1 MLASTLLQR
10 SDANE
15 DEALQRLQHYL
26 QLAMVSYAKAVLAQ
40 EKELQHMLSAA
51 AQPTAASQLVA
62 ALNPQRQPIA
72 LRSLVWLMKLGLL
85 RAV

>member
-1 MLASTLLQR
+1 
-10 SDANE
+10 
-15 DEALQRLQHYL
+15 
-26 QLAMVSYAKAVLAQ
+26 VLAQ

-62 ALNPQRQPIA
+62 DLSPQRQPIA